1 MKNST
6 IVLSGV
12 AVFAGVLG
20 ALQVHD
26 VLQKQAPKGD
36 LLPINAPAAKIVS
49 AGYDTNAAPQMAPF
63 DFRAAAK
70 AVNASVVSVDRY
82 EQVRRGFGWGMDQAP
97 ATLSETGQGSGV
109 IVATDGTIVTNNHV
123 VANDRGGTVD
133 EVKVRL
139 ADNRTYTAKVLGHD
153 PRSDLAVLKIQA
165 PNLTPIA
172 MGDSSDVEVGQW
184 VLAAGNPLGF
194 SNTVSVGV
202 VSSLKRNVPVGAGMI
217 DAIQTDA
224 AINPG
229 NSGGALCDSQ
239 GRLIGINAAIASSTG
254 QSVGIG
260 FAIPVDRVKAV
271 VNDIVKYGYARYA
284 GLGVQYNARLEGALA
299 DAENRAAF
307 ANQLN
312 VDPAKVP
319 NHGIIVMQTGGAAQA
334 AGIQDNDVLLNID
347 GHNIEQSIDL
357 NQALTPKKPGDKV
370 EVRYWSKGQTKTA
383 TVTLQALPRPESP
396 V

>member
-1 MKNST
+1 MKSST

-36 LLPINAPAAKIVS
+36 LLPINAPAAKIVT
-49 AGYDTNAAPQMAPF
+49 AGFDSAAPQVAPF

-82 EQVRRGFGWGMDQAP
+82 EQVRRGFGWGDDSAP

-172 MGDSSDVEVGQW
+172 MGNSTDVEVGEW

-307 ANQLN
+307 ANQLS
-312 VDPAKVP
+312 VDAAKVP
-319 NHGIIVMQTGGAAQA
+319 NHGIIVMQTGGAAQS
-334 AGIQDNDVLLNID
+334 AGIQNNDVLLNID